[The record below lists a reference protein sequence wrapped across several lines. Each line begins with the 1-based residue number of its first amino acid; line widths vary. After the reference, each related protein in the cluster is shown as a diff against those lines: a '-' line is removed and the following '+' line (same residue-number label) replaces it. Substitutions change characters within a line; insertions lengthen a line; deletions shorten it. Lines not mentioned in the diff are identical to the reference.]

1 MASFQVSDM
10 TCGHCV
16 KTITNAVHAIAPD
29 STVQCDI
36 ATKKVVVQ
44 GEHDAAEVESAI
56 REAGYTVQALT
67 S

>member
-1 MASFQVSDM
+1 MTSFQVIDM

-16 KTITNAVHAIAPD
+16 KTITNAVHAVAPD
-29 STVQCDI
+29 STVQCDV

-44 GEHDAAEVESAI
+44 GEHKAAVVESAI
-56 REAGYTVQALT
+56 RDAGYTVQPVA

>member
-1 MASFQVSDM
+1 MTSFQVSDM

-29 STVQCDI
+29 SMVQCDV

-44 GEHDAAEVESAI
+44 GEHNAADVESAI
-56 REAGYTVQALT
+56 REAGYTVQPLAA
-67 S
+67 

>member
-1 MASFQVSDM
+1 MTSFQVIDM

-29 STVQCDI
+29 STVQCDV
-36 ATKKVVVQ
+36 ATKKVVVE
-44 GEHDAAEVESAI
+44 GEHDALKVESAI
-56 REAGYTVQALT
+56 RDAGYTVKV